1 MARWSTRGT
10 QNTVLIGRQANL
22 TTELTSGLVAI
33 PVTFEADHTQ
43 EQEDFSD
50 LASGQFGAYE
60 APAPGSKSGGTVKM
74 KGRIDALKDGYV
86 PGPLENPGDTGIIAY
101 TMAMI
106 ANALGSD
113 SATATDNANFLA
125 GLHMARNPYD
135 AGDVTGGAVG
145 SIDVTT
151 DASYKTGSLVYAAT
165 DATRSPA
172 TRGLGFVATRTGA
185 GPFNLALFES
195 YATAAASGD
204 NAYGTATGFLSASE
218 TWPLTVHHY
227 GDNDAFK
234 FAYIGCVA
242 SRLMLD
248 FTSGKT
254 PTFELDF
261 VYTDRKRYSTGG
273 GTSAPAD
280 FQSARPFL
288 GRNNGYFTI
297 DGSPV
302 CGWADVK
309 IEINWAITPIQCPN
323 KAQGVSEF
331 VRLLDTVAVTATV
344 PLDSGDVVTANLG
357 PFELEYESGTTKS
370 LGVSVGAQP
379 GQIVALLLPA
389 MKLASPPKLVD
400 ANGLLAQELE
410 FRPATYTGDDGS
422 PTATAAAD
430 SLLRLA
436 VA

>member
-10 QNTVLIGRQANL
+10 QNTVLIGRQADL

-151 DASYKTGSLVYAAT
+151 DASYKTGALVYAAT

-195 YATAAASGD
+195 YPTAAASGD

-218 TWPLTVHHY
+218 TWPITVHHY
-227 GDNDAFK
+227 GDNAAFK

-242 SRLMLD
+242 SR
-248 FTSGKT
+248 
-254 PTFELDF
+254 
-261 VYTDRKRYSTGG
+261 
-273 GTSAPAD
+273 
-280 FQSARPFL
+280 
-288 GRNNGYFTI
+288 
-297 DGSPV
+297 
-302 CGWADVK
+302 
-309 IEINWAITPIQCPN
+309 
-323 KAQGVSEF
+323 
-331 VRLLDTVAVTATV
+331 
-344 PLDSGDVVTANLG
+344 
-357 PFELEYESGTTKS
+357 
-370 LGVSVGAQP
+370 
-379 GQIVALLLPA
+379 
-389 MKLASPPKLVD
+389 
-400 ANGLLAQELE
+400 
-410 FRPATYTGDDGS
+410 
-422 PTATAAAD
+422 
-430 SLLRLA
+430 
-436 VA
+436 

>member
-10 QNTVLIGRQANL
+10 QNTVLIGRQADL

-151 DASYKTGSLVYAAT
+151 DASYKTGALVYAAT

-195 YATAAASGD
+195 YPTAAASGD

-227 GDNDAFK
+227 GDND
-234 FAYIGCVA
+234 GVQVRLHRLRRVA
-242 SRLMLD
+242 SDAGLHVGQDADLRVGFRLHRPQALQHWRRHVG
-248 FTSGKT
+248 SCGL
-254 PTFELDF
+254 PEC
-261 VYTDRKRYSTGG
+261 
-273 GTSAPAD
+273 APV
-280 FQSARPFL
+280 L
-288 GRNNGYFTI
+288 G
-297 DGSPV
+297 S
-302 CGWADVK
+302 
-309 IEINWAITPIQCPN
+309 Q
-323 KAQGVSEF
+323 Q
-331 VRLLDTVAVTATV
+331 RLLHDRR
-344 PLDSGDVVTANLG
+344 
-357 PFELEYESGTTKS
+357 
-370 LGVSVGAQP
+370 
-379 GQIVALLLPA
+379 
-389 MKLASPPKLVD
+389 LA
-400 ANGLLAQELE
+400 G
-410 FRPATYTGDDGS
+410 
-422 PTATAAAD
+422 
-430 SLLRLA
+430 LRLG
-436 VA
+436 

>member
-10 QNTVLIGRQANL
+10 QNTVLIGRQADL

-86 PGPLENPGDTGIIAY
+86 PGTLENPGDTGIIAY

-106 ANALGSD
+106 ANALGSN
-113 SATATDNANFLA
+113 SRRRRRTTLTFSPACKW
-125 GLHMARNPYD
+125 RCNPYD

-195 YATAAASGD
+195 YPTAAASGD

-227 GDNDAFK
+227 GDND
-234 FAYIGCVA
+234 
-242 SRLMLD
+242 
-248 FTSGKT
+248 
-254 PTFELDF
+254 
-261 VYTDRKRYSTGG
+261 
-273 GTSAPAD
+273 
-280 FQSARPFL
+280 
-288 GRNNGYFTI
+288 
-297 DGSPV
+297 
-302 CGWADVK
+302 
-309 IEINWAITPIQCPN
+309 
-323 KAQGVSEF
+323 GVQ
-331 VRLLDTVAVTATV
+331 VRLHRLRGQPPDAGLHVGQDPDLRVGFRLHRPQALQHWRRHVGSCGLPECAPV
-344 PLDSGDVVTANLG
+344 PGS
-357 PFELEYESGTTKS
+357 K
-370 LGVSVGAQP
+370 QR
-379 GQIVALLLPA
+379 LLH
-389 MKLASPPKLVD
+389 D
-400 ANGLLAQELE
+400 
-410 FRPATYTGDDGS
+410 
-422 PTATAAAD
+422 
-430 SLLRLA
+430 
-436 VA
+436 

>member
-10 QNTVLIGRQANL
+10 QNTVLIGRQADL

-74 KGRIDALKDGYV
+74 KGRIDALKDGYD
-86 PGPLENPGDTGIIAY
+86 PTAENPGDTGIIAY
-101 TMAMI
+101 TMSLL

-218 TWPLTVHHY
+218 TWPLTIQHL
-227 GDNDAFK
+227 GDNTAFK
-234 FAYIGCVA
+234 FSYIGCVA

-248 FTSGKT
+248 FTSRARRRPSSWISST
-254 PTFELDF
+254 PTA
-261 VYTDRKRYSTGG
+261 
-273 GTSAPAD
+273 SATALAA
-280 FQSARPFL
+280 AR
-288 GRNNGYFTI
+288 
-297 DGSPV
+297 
-302 CGWADVK
+302 
-309 IEINWAITPIQCPN
+309 
-323 KAQGVSEF
+323 
-331 VRLLDTVAVTATV
+331 RLLRTSRVRARSWVATTAT
-344 PLDSGDVVTANLG
+344 SRSTARR
-357 PFELEYESGTTKS
+357 S
-370 LGVSVGAQP
+370 A
-379 GQIVALLLPA
+379 A
-389 MKLASPPKLVD
+389 
-400 ANGLLAQELE
+400 GL
-410 FRPATYTGDDGS
+410 T
-422 PTATAAAD
+422 
-430 SLLRLA
+430 
-436 VA
+436 